1 MSDENAVTSERD
13 KGSEALEFACDLWRL
28 VSRSRGE
35 SNVCKERVSAISA
48 LASLAEIDE
57 LELIEA

>member
-13 KGSEALEFACDLWRL
+13 KGSEAPEFAWRL

-35 SNVCKERVSAISA
+35 SNVCKKRVSAISA
-48 LASLAEIDE
+48 LANLAEIDE